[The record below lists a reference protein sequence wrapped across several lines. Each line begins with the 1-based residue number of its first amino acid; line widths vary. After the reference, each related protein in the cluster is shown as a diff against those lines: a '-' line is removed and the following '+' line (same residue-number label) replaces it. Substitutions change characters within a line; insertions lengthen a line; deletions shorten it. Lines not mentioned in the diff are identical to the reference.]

1 MIDGGKDDELKSVT
15 NVMYLRA
22 TKLRKR
28 RSGEM
33 EGASEKNRSE
43 NQKERKWRP
52 KKRGKDKGTDES
64 GDEGT
69 SGEKTA
75 RKGWEDE
82 KRQKVKGRRIIKKS
96 RDSKQQFGLV
106 RTLITHRET
115 DRKKCQEEKD
125 QRDETSDGDQHVMW
139 VQCSK
144 PECGKWRRLSDAVDP
159 SVLPDD
165 WTCQNNT
172 DSTFSSCSAP
182 EEKSSA
188 PEEETFFYSL
198 VPGSLVWAQQSG
210 YSWWPALVE
219 RDPNTEQY
227 LEFCSETDLTPY
239 KCHVTYFGEPVTR
252 AWVSCNKVRDYADHP
267 EDNLLHVQKRLK
279 DSICMAKEALHLSL
293 KERLVKFGFR
303 MRYVS
308 DRESSEDS
316 DIAAD
321 QTVPRGAMK
330 TSTDMTFDRD
340 SHSDGEL

>member
-1 MIDGGKDDELKSVT
+1 MMHTDERHYKKKQMIDGGKDDELKSVT

-125 QRDETSDGDQHVMW
+125 QRDETSDGDQH
-139 VQCSK
+139 
-144 PECGKWRRLSDAVDP
+144 
-159 SVLPDD
+159 
-165 WTCQNNT
+165 
-172 DSTFSSCSAP
+172 STFSSCSAP

>member
-1 MIDGGKDDELKSVT
+1 MMHTDERHYKKKQMIDGGKDDELKSVT

-96 RDSKQQFGLV
+96 RDSKQFGLV

-125 QRDETSDGDQHVMW
+125 QRDETSDGDQH
-139 VQCSK
+139 
-144 PECGKWRRLSDAVDP
+144 
-159 SVLPDD
+159 
-165 WTCQNNT
+165 
-172 DSTFSSCSAP
+172 STFSSCSAP